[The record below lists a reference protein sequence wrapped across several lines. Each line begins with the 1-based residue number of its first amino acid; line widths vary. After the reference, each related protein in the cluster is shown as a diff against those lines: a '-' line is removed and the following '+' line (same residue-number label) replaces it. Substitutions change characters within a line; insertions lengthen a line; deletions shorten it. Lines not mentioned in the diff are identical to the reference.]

1 MESKGVVYMFKER
14 LERFKDNMTRSD
26 NQNNKKKVENLV
38 IGILIIIITVI
49 AINTILGDNKDEKK
63 VKQSNAV
70 TNTISKEQDNI
81 NGNKLEERLEG
92 ILSKISGVGNV
103 EVLINYSESE
113 EIVAMYNENRKETST
128 QEEDETGGTRV
139 ITENDIKRDVIYKE
153 EGGEKTPI
161 TQKTVMPKIEGTI
174 ITAEGAGDANVKENI
189 IQAVSAATGL
199 ASHKIQVFQM
209 SS

>member
-1 MESKGVVYMFKER
+1 MFKEKI
-14 LERFKDNMTRSD
+14 EKFKDNMTRSD
-26 NQNNKKKVENLV
+26 NQNNKRKVENLV
-38 IGILIIIITVI
+38 VGILIIIITVI
-49 AINTILGDNKDEKK
+49 AINTILTDNKKN
-63 VKQSNAV
+63 KQTKQNNTV
-70 TNTISKEQDNI
+70 VNTISEEKSNI

-92 ILSKISGVGNV
+92 ILSKINGVGNV

-174 ITAEGAGDANVKENI
+174 ITAEGAGDANVKESI

>member
-1 MESKGVVYMFKER
+1 MFKER
-14 LERFKDNMTRSD
+14 LEKFKDNMTRSD

-38 IGILIIIITVI
+38 VGILIIIITVI
-49 AINTILGDNKDEKK
+49 AINTILSDSKK
-63 VKQSNAV
+63 SKQGKQTNAV
-70 TNTISKEQDNI
+70 ANTISEEESNI

-161 TQKTVMPKIEGTI
+161 TQKTVKILWRNDAKNYLNRI
-174 ITAEGAGDANVKENI
+174 IYR
-189 IQAVSAATGL
+189 
-199 ASHKIQVFQM
+199 M
-209 SS
+209 

>member
-1 MESKGVVYMFKER
+1 MFKER
-14 LERFKDNMTRSD
+14 LEKFKDNMTRSD

-38 IGILIIIITVI
+38 VGILIIIITVI
-49 AINTILGDNKDEKK
+49 AINTILSDSKK
-63 VKQSNAV
+63 SKQGKQTNAV
-70 TNTISKEQDNI
+70 ANTISEEESNI

-128 QEEDETGGTRV
+128 QEDETGGTRV

-174 ITAEGAGDANVKENI
+174 ITAEGADDANVKENI

>member
-14 LERFKDNMTRSD
+14 LEKFKDNMTRSD

-38 IGILIIIITVI
+38 VGILIIIITVI
-49 AINTILGDNKDEKK
+49 AINTILSDSKK
-63 VKQSNAV
+63 SKQGKQTNAV
-70 TNTISKEQDNI
+70 ANTISEEESNI

-174 ITAEGAGDANVKENI
+174 ITAEGADDANVKENI